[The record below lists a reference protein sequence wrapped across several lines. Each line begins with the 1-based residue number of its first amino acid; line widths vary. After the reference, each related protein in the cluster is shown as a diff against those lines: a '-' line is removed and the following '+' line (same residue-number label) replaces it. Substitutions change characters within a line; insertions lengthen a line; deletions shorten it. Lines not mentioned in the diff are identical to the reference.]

1 MIKKANHGLHGFLKG
16 AIIIIMLGA
25 ICLADAAGTSGPGAN
40 DFSSR
45 YRIITDRN
53 IFSRQRG
60 PRSVGSRT
68 SGEQSARKVTP
79 PTEESYFV
87 LKGLAKVDDVYI
99 AFFED
104 TRGGDLMRV
113 TAGVSLARGKITK
126 LNLDS
131 VVYQRGEDSASILVG
146 QTLEGKLAPVL
157 LTYDS
162 YVSLPT
168 TASAAAAAPKTT
180 DANAPASSGD
190 DSDVLKKLM
199 ERRKQELGE

>member
-1 MIKKANHGLHGFLKG
+1 MIKKANRRLLGFLMG
-16 AIIIIMLGA
+16 AIIILMLGA
-25 ICLADAAGTSGPGAN
+25 ICLVDAAGTSGPGAD

-60 PRSVGSRT
+60 RRSAAIGT
-68 SGEQSARKVTP
+68 SAEQSTRKVTP
-79 PTEESYFV
+79 PTAESYFV
-87 LKGLAKVDDVYI
+87 LKGLAKVDDVYV

-104 TRGGDLMRV
+104 TRGGDLIRV
-113 TAGVSLARGKITK
+113 TAGGGLARGKITK

-162 YVSLPT
+162 YVSL
-168 TASAAAAAPKTT
+168 AATVSVAAGTPKTA

-190 DSDVLKKLM
+190 ESDILKKLM

>member
-1 MIKKANHGLHGFLKG
+1 MIKKANHRLLGFLTG
-16 AIIIIMLGA
+16 AIITVMLGA
-25 ICLADAAGTSGPGAN
+25 ICPVNAARTSGPGAN

-60 PRSVGSRT
+60 QRNVNTQT
-68 SGEQSARKVTP
+68 SAEQSTRKVTP
-79 PTEESYFV
+79 PTAESYFV
-87 LKGLAKVDDVYI
+87 LKGLAKVDDVYV

-104 TRGGDLMRV
+104 TRGSELIRV
-113 TAGVSLARGKITK
+113 TAGGSLARGKITK

-146 QTLEGKLAPVL
+146 QTLEGKLGPVL
-157 LTYDS
+157 LTYDDL
-162 YVSLPT
+162 VSLPAT
-168 TASAAAAAPKTT
+168 VSVAAGAPKTI
-180 DANAPASSGD
+180 DANAPPSSGD